1 MPLTWSR
8 IARRIRVPLGFAFA
22 ALYLWLALPTPLF
35 MTLSLFLVIPGI
47 WLRAYASGYVKKNA
61 ELTMTGPYAH
71 TRNPLYLGS
80 MLIAFGFALASR
92 SPWITLALA
101 VLFAIIYIPVI
112 RSEEAFLRSKFAG
125 FDAYA
130 ARVPRLLPRL
140 TPAPSDS
147 LDSGSFS
154 PELYKKHRE
163 YNALIGAVAIYAA
176 LALRIYFAS

>member
-1 MPLTWSR
+1 MSLTWSR
-8 IARRIRVPLGFAFA
+8 VARRIRVPLGFFFA
-22 ALYLWLALPTPLF
+22 ALYLWLARPTPLF
-35 MTLSLFLVIPGI
+35 MALSLLLVVPGI

-61 ELTMTGPYAH
+61 ELTITGPYAH
-71 TRNPLYLGS
+71 TRNPLYVGS

-92 SPWITLALA
+92 SLWIAIALIL
-101 VLFAIIYIPVI
+101 LFALIYLPVI
-112 RSEEAFLRSKFAG
+112 RSEEAFLRSKFTS

-130 ARVPRLLPRL
+130 ARVPRLVPRL
-140 TPAPSDS
+140 TPAPTDS

-154 PELYKKHRE
+154 PDLYKKHRE

>member
-1 MPLTWSR
+1 MSLTWSR
-8 IARRIRVPLGFAFA
+8 VARRIRVPLGFFFA
-22 ALYLWLALPTPLF
+22 ALYLWLARPTPLF
-35 MTLSLFLVIPGI
+35 MALSLLLVVPGI

-61 ELTMTGPYAH
+61 ELTITGPYAH
-71 TRNPLYLGS
+71 TRNPLYVGS

-92 SPWITLALA
+92 SLWIAIALIL
-101 VLFAIIYIPVI
+101 LFALIYLPVI
-112 RSEEAFLRSKFAG
+112 RSEEAFLRSKFTS

-130 ARVPRLLPRL
+130 ARVPRLVPRL
-140 TPAPSDS
+140 TPAATDS

-154 PELYKKHRE
+154 PDLYKKHRE